1 MTCLLTKMSVGLY
14 GGGYHLWEVT
24 AEARVH
30 YMKVS
35 PVRLRLERLS
45 TDNTATG
52 NVRRDDRVRAH
63 DLVHQA

>member
-1 MTCLLTKMSVGLY
+1 MACLLTCLSVGVY

-35 PVRLRLERLS
+35 FAHLGLGRLS
-45 TDNTATG
+45 SDNTATG
-52 NVRRDDRVRAH
+52 NVRRNNIVRPH